1 MGHAREVSLQGERQR
16 DDLRRDKR
24 DYMRRWRA
32 NPENRARVVAM
43 RHRQCAKRKVE
54 RSQEASVKVCAFCRT
69 HAPVKRIERL
79 ITTSAG
85 FKAVYVMCCAGCLV

>member
-1 MGHAREVSLQGERQR
+1 MRQARAVSLQEERQR
-16 DDLRRDKR
+16 EALRRDKR
-24 DYMRRWRA
+24 EYMRQWRA

-43 RHRQCAKRKVE
+43 RQRQNAKRKVE
-54 RSQEASVKVCAFCRT
+54 RSRDAGVKVCAFCRT

-85 FKAVYVMCCAGCLV
+85 FKAVYVMSCADCLV